1 VIDPKENRK
10 VATIQRAQTEEVV
23 GQHVQALLARDLDAL
38 TSGYSDD
45 AVIIINTSP
54 VAIVGLAAIRQFGA
68 QILEAY
74 TPEVLSAFKVGQQ
87 VIEGEIAYAVW
98 SMGAAIPVATDTF
111 VVRDG
116 KIVAQTAYLQVGS
129 GG

>member
-1 VIDPKENRK
+1 M
-10 VATIQRAQTEEVV
+10 ATIQRAQTEEVV

-74 TPEVLSAFKVGQQ
+74 TPEVLSTFKVGQQ